1 MEPKRPRKLELLASR
16 IEPRLWQYELNI
28 AGIKGCKPRTVLFS
42 PRLGWCRCVIAGRRT
57 YSGYHLFFPVVF
69 TPARRSG
76 WNSGIH
82 KYFILPRW
90 RLGVLGGVFRVLYM
104 QSDLLFLSISLALS
118 VLASLTVSLPHAGE
132 GRAACIC
139 KPDLA
144 RMVLCLIAGSVLLLW
159 HPPLPITDINL
170 FPAEELLQ

>member
-16 IEPRLWQYELNI
+16 IEPRLWQYELI
-28 AGIKGCKPRTVLFS
+28 LLAFMAASLALYYFRPSWAGAGALLLGGGLILAIIYFFRWFLPR
-42 PRLGWCRCVIAGRRT
+42 PEGQE
-57 YSGYHLFFPVVF
+57 
-69 TPARRSG
+69 

-82 KYFILPRW
+82 KLHSAALAF
-90 RLGVLGGVFRVLYM
+90 GVLGGVFRVLYM

-118 VLASLTVSLPHAGE
+118 VLASLTVLYRMLVKGE
-132 GRAACIC
+132 PPAIC

-144 RMVLCLIAGSVLLLW
+144 RMVLCLIAVSVLLLW